1 MKNLYLGLAEM
12 ANQWLRLWHDMPND
26 PKWRTISRASKQ
38 SIPAVVAVYLHVLV
52 DASANANER
61 GRTQSINCEDIASA
75 LDIDAEQVE
84 SILIAMQGRVLDENH
99 VTGWDRRQ
107 PVKEDGAA
115 ERARLWREK
124 KRKEKEETERN
135 RTQPNATELQDKD
148 KDKDKD
154 KEESK
159 TIVASVKPDRAKTIT
174 AKGLVAM
181 GVPEQIAKD
190 WLAIRKQK
198 RAPLTE
204 TALDAVRRES
214 EIAGLSLADAIR
226 VSAERGWQGFKAEWL
241 NKTAHGQPINRQQQ
255 IEDANAAVVRE
266 IAERERL
273 RRLSEGAGDFIGT
286 GETIIEGEF
295 IHAQ

>member
-1 MKNLYLGLAEM
+1 MAALPYMQLYVADYLADTQHLTTEEHG
-12 ANQWLRLWHDMPND
+12 AYLLLLFNYWQTGQPLRKDRLAFVARMFNERWPSVEKALKEFFHDDGENWVHFRVEAD
-26 PKWRTISRASKQ
+26 LAAVNSK
-38 SIPAVVAVYLHVLV
+38 SKTNSAAGK
-52 DASANANER
+52 ASA
-61 GRTQSINCEDIASA
+61 
-75 LDIDAEQVE
+75 
-84 SILIAMQGRVLDENH
+84 
-99 VTGWDRRQ
+99 
-107 PVKEDGAA
+107 K
-115 ERARLWREK
+115 ARSEK
-124 KRKEKEETERN
+124 KAEAAALAALALATNVATNVSTERQRN
-135 RTQPNATELQDKD
+135 VNHTDTDTDTDTKT
-148 KDKDKD
+148 
-154 KEESK
+154 EESK
-159 TIVASVKPDRAKTIT
+159 TTVASEKTDRAKTIN

-273 RRLSEGAGDFIGT
+273 RRISEGADDFIGT